1 MATLAELQS
10 QVSSRLLDPTNVAVP
25 LASVTAAINEAIAY
39 WKFRRFWFNE
49 VHDSTTLTAQD
60 PSLPYPSNFLVPAT
74 QDDGFYIE
82 YSGIRYPLS
91 KVSQP
96 YYDARYLSTGYG
108 LPKFYAKI
116 ANDQYQ
122 CYPIPDS
129 NYTVGRHYLKEYT
142 ALSSG
147 SDNNDFTNYA
157 PRLIM
162 LWATANLT
170 GELRQDDKME
180 AYFRAAAQDEYR
192 NLRVMTDKANGAGRL
207 TLYSSLTSLY

>member
-10 QVSSRLLDPTNVAVP
+10 QVSSRLLDPQNVAVP
-25 LASVTAAINEAIAY
+25 LASVTAAINDAIAY

-49 VHDSTTLTAQD
+49 VHDTAILTAQD
-60 PSLPYPSNFLVPAT
+60 PDFPYPDDFLVPAL
-74 QDDGFYIE
+74 QDDGFYIQ

-91 KVSQP
+91 KVSES
-96 YYDARYLSTGYG
+96 YYDARFLSTGYG
-108 LPKFYAKI
+108 LPKFYARI
-116 ANDQYQ
+116 GDDEYQ

-129 NYTVGRHYLKEYT
+129 NYTVGRHYLRDYED
-142 ALSSG
+142 LSSD
-147 SDNNDFTNYA
+147 SDTNDFTEKA

-180 AYFRAAAQDEYR
+180 GYFRAAAQDEYR
-192 NLRVMTDKANGAGRL
+192 QLRVMTDKANSAGRL